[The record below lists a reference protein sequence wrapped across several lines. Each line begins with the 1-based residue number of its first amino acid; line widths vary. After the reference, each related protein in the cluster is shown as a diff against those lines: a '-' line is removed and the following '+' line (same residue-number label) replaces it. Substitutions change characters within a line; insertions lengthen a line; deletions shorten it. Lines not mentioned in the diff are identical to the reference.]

1 MSTAKFEKL
10 IDLII
15 NEDQE
20 RAEQLFHEI
29 VVEKSRE
36 IYESIIDEDM
46 TTDLID
52 EISSEEE
59 GMDDMMEDEFIDDE
73 EIDGDFDVDV
83 DGEDED
89 EDVDFDM
96 ETDLEVDD
104 DHHAD
109 MGGNEELEDR
119 VVDLEDKLDELMA
132 EFESLMDEE
141 DDDMEDD
148 EEVDVDVDVDDEE
161 MIDEGRRGRQEK
173 EGMKDLRKA
182 KDERRQ
188 AAKDFDKVDKV
199 AEATE
204 LHKVPVTHNDGSD
217 KSAEKSPVDANSGQK
232 GMASHPVDF
241 DMGGDTQQ
249 PKGPQK
255 PHNYGT
261 KGEGEVKGAT
271 SWKNKVG
278 GDSATG
284 KGKGESTPK
293 PVNKQPAGGDQRS
306 PVPESRRSTRKMIK

>member
-59 GMDDMMEDEFIDDE
+59 GMDDMMEDDEEFTADEEVDGDYDVEGDMGDDE
-73 EIDGDFDVDV
+73 
-83 DGEDED
+83 
-89 EDVDFDM
+89 VDFELDAD
-96 ETDLEVDD
+96 EGD

-132 EFESLMDEE
+132 EFEAMMGDEGS
-141 DDDMEDD
+141 DDDD
-148 EEVDVDVDVDDEE
+148 EEVDVEVDDE
-161 MIDEGRRGRQEK
+161 M
-173 EGMKDLRKA
+173 
-182 KDERRQ
+182 
-188 AAKDFDKVDKV
+188 V

-204 LHKVPVTHNDGSD
+204 MKKVPVSHNDGSD

-232 GMASHPVDF
+232 GMASKPVNF
-241 DMGGDTQQ
+241 DMGGDETVPTA
-249 PKGPQK
+249 PKK
-255 PHNYGT
+255 PSNYGT

-306 PVPESRRSTRKMIK
+306 PVPESRKITKKMVK